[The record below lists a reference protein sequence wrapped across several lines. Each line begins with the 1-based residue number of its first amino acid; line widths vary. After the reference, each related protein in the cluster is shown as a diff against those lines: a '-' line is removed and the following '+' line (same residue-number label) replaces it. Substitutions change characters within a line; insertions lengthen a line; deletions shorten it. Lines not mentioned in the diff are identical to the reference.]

1 MNHKSIILK
10 KNNNKSSI
18 IGVIGLGY
26 VGMPLSLSFINSGL
40 KVIGFDIDNLKIE
53 QIKKKEVT
61 FGPFLP
67 KILKMHYQ
75 KVLR

>member
-53 QIKKKEVT
+53 QIKKKKKLHLVH
-61 FGPFLP
+61 FFQR
-67 KILKMHYQ
+67 Y
-75 KVLR
+75 

>member
-1 MNHKSIILK
+1 MNYKSTILK
-10 KNNNKSSI
+10 KNNCKSSI

-53 QIKKKEVT
+53 QIKKKKVT
-61 FGPFLP
+61 YGLFLQ
-67 KILKMHYQ
+67 KILKMPY
-75 KVLR
+75 